1 MKLQINNQISQTA
14 SRASFFLFIFFILN
28 SQFSILNCFAQDTLY
43 LYKDGNVF
51 YKCALNQIDSIKFTP
66 PDVNTYMLTFD
77 ANGGSGAMTPQI
89 FTEGVAQPLN
99 ANTFTHDS
107 QFFENWNTVADGTG
121 AIYTDQ
127 QTITVSTNMTLYA
140 QWANTNPC
148 PATVTDASGYSY
160 PTVQIGTQCWMKENL
175 KTTKYTNGEDIPN
188 LTVESQWRY
197 TMYGAMCY
205 HGNNPSN
212 AVYYGALYNYKAV
225 QTGLCPEGWHIP
237 TDNEFTTMVDYL
249 IDYGYNWDGGFYG
262 ERVAK
267 SLSSVAPGD
276 KGMWTGATVPGS
288 PGSVT
293 DAGESKRNA
302 SGFSVNPAGS
312 RNALGQYFN
321 LGQSTYF
328 WSATMLDANNIY
340 YLCVYYEWE
349 NLYRFHG
356 SKENGFSVRC
366 LKN

>member
-1 MKLQINNQISQTA
+1 MA
-14 SRASFFLFIFFILN
+14 
-28 SQFSILNCFAQDTLY
+28 
-43 LYKDGNVF
+43 
-51 YKCALNQIDSIKFTP
+51 
-66 PDVNTYMLTFD
+66 
-77 ANGGSGAMTPQI
+77 PQV
-89 FTEGVAQPLN
+89 FTEGVAQQLN
-99 ANTFTHDS
+99 ANTFMHSTL
-107 QFFENWNTVADGTG
+107 FFENWNTASDGSGT
-121 AIYTDQ
+121 IYTDQ
-127 QTITVSTNMTLYA
+127 QTITINANMTLYA
-140 QWANTNPC
+140 QWADNNPC

-197 TMYGAMCY
+197 TINGAMCY

-225 QTGLCPEGWHIP
+225 QIGLCPEGWHIP
-237 TDNEFTTMVDYL
+237 TDDEFTIMVDYL
-249 IDYGYNWDGGFYG
+249 IDCGYNWDGSLYG
-262 ERVAK
+262 EKVAK

-276 KGMWTGATVPGS
+276 KGMWTGATAPGS
-288 PGSVT
+288 PGSIT

-321 LGQSTYF
+321 LGLSTYF
-328 WSATMLDANNIY
+328 WSATMLDANNIH
-340 YLCVYYEWE
+340 YLCVYYEWA

-366 LKN
+366 LKD